1 MSKCSASKTNAKVTE
16 RKYDGE
22 NKSREVLC
30 YRKGRG
36 LGVLDFAA
44 PRTESAHLAFFQLLA
59 ALHTYCS
66 CKLSP
71 KSRHFPSHFHLTTIP
86 SCSHSFEI
94 TPQKLSCFL
103 LPLH

>member
-22 NKSREVLC
+22 NKSRPVLW

-44 PRTESAHLAFFQLLA
+44 PRTESAHLASFQHLA

-71 KSRHFPSHFHLTTIP
+71 KKQTLPIPSHFHLTTII
-86 SCSHSFEI
+86 F
-94 TPQKLSCFL
+94 TL
-103 LPLH
+103 L